1 MKKSIA
7 CILVILVTLSLMLTF
22 TPNVSGTSSNV
33 EILDNYTFYEDSYGY
48 LVVIGEVQNT
58 GSAIIGNVTLIGG
71 ISTISTTASGVCIV
85 WGSNL
90 LPGQKAPFYMEL
102 SSEGSNSNPWDGLT
116 KSDITIDIYMAPE
129 TNQYQYQ
136 GVSVVSSEAT
146 PKVNGEYWVTA
157 QLQNNGSETAKG
169 VTVIATFFNSEG
181 LPIATGYIDPIE
193 SLTAGSST
201 TIKVPAWDLNQT
213 IVPSD
218 KKIVSYSLL
227 VQVESPIK
235 NDGNYPVISNNSTPT
250 PGEATPLGASTTGT
264 DSALV
269 YVVLAIIV
277 IVVLGVTILIIRHR
291 KQKNVITAETSEPIQ
306 KTKKSR
312 RQRRNK

>member
-1 MKKSIA
+1 MRKSIA
-7 CILVILVTLSLMLTF
+7 CILVILVTLSLTLTF
-22 TPNVSGTSSNV
+22 TPNVSGTSVNV
-33 EILDNYTFYEDSYGY
+33 EVLDSYTFYEDSYGSI
-48 LVVIGEVQNT
+48 VVIGEVQNT
-58 GSAIIGNVTLIGG
+58 GSTVISNVTLMGG
-71 ISTISTTASGVCIV
+71 ISTGSTTASGVSIV

-102 SSEGSNSNPWDGLT
+102 SSDGSNSNPWEGLT
-116 KSDITIDIYMAPE
+116 KSDITINIYMAPE

-146 PKVNGEYWVTA
+146 PKSNGEYWVTA
-157 QLQNNGSETAKG
+157 QLQNNGTKTAKG

-181 LPIATGYIDPIE
+181 LPVATGYITPVE
-193 SLTAGSST
+193 TLTVGATT

-227 VQVESPIK
+227 VQVESPLE
-235 NDGNYPVISNNSTPT
+235 NDGNYPVISADSTPT
-250 PGEATPLGASTTGT
+250 PGEVTSPESSSTGT
-264 DSALV
+264 DQTIV
-269 YVVLAIIV
+269 YAAVAIVAIIIVAVAIV
-277 IVVLGVTILIIRHR
+277 IVRSR
-291 KQKNVITAETSEPIQ
+291 KQKNITATETFEPTQ

-312 RQRRNK
+312 RQRRNN